1 MKKIALLLAGFLW
14 INGLVWADV
23 YQAQRQ
29 DWLKKAE
36 AATQELHNT
45 IVRPVSLVKSVSD
58 PDAYQ
63 DWRMEAIPGLE
74 EFYKTP
80 LKRGDSFILDF
91 GKHMTGYY
99 TFTLSTLERAQDAP
113 VRIKFTFAEMPVE

>member
-36 AATQELHNT
+36 AATPELHKT
-45 IVRPVSLVKSVSD
+45 IEVWLNPYLIRMPIKIGVWRLS
-58 PDAYQ
+58 PD
-63 DWRMEAIPGLE
+63 
-74 EFYKTP
+74 
-80 LKRGDSFILDF
+80 
-91 GKHMTGYY
+91 
-99 TFTLSTLERAQDAP
+99 
-113 VRIKFTFAEMPVE
+113 